1 MNLTFNYT
9 CHLFDNFLRFDTS
22 LVTKNPISQKKNLQS
37 DIIPVII
44 LIIYINEGNSMCV
57 YIYVELTFWNV

>member
-9 CHLFDNFLRFDTS
+9 CHLFDNFLGFDTS

-44 LIIYINEGNSMCV
+44 LIIYINEGNSICV